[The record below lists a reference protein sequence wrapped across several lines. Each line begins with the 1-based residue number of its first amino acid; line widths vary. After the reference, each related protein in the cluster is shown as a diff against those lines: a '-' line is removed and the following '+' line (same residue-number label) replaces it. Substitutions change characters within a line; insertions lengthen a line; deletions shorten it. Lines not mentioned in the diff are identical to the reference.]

1 MITTNLNL
9 KVNGVV
15 VNNGTLLYEIENL
28 VGDKLYFF
36 HRGIQYCK
44 LKSTKDMEF
53 INNKSI
59 LRELFYIHNKIT
71 IPIFDDT
78 APLEFEGFD
87 VDGLFLLVRG
97 CDKSFM
103 EWVNGG
109 NIKWTETL

>member
-1 MITTNLNL
+1 MIATNLNL

-59 LRELFYIHNKIT
+59 LRELFYIHNKII

-103 EWVNGG
+103 EWMNRGV
-109 NIKWTETL
+109 I